1 MAFGT
6 LSNPQFLDPRG
17 AAGGEQS
24 LGLFVDPPPPPP
36 AWRWFKLFNS
46 NVAVEIGPL
55 HANLLPDARSCR
67 APAET
72 FTPPRARPRL
82 RSVLNPFSRWR
93 SSFDSR
99 GDPLTPEQ
107 PARGLN
113 YLPGLISD
121 HLPAAGAVGVYR
133 ATTCLTSVPTSV
145 LPSCRPAPTAG
156 RTSTTTRSTF
166 SPTATA
172 PSSPPPFRAGPN
184 HSSLATKVQ

>member
-1 MAFGT
+1 M
-6 LSNPQFLDPRG
+6 
-17 AAGGEQS
+17 
-24 LGLFVDPPPPPP
+24 DPPAPPPP

-46 NVAVEIGPL
+46 NVAVEVGPL
-55 HANLLPDARSCR
+55 RANLLPGARSCR
-67 APAET
+67 APAVT
-72 FTPPRARPRL
+72 FTSPPPREWPRL
-82 RSVLNPFSRWR
+82 RSILNPFSRCR
-93 SSFDSR
+93 LSFDSR

-121 HLPAAGAVGVYR
+121 HLPAAGAVSVYR
-133 ATTCLTSVPTSV
+133 ATTCLTSVPPSV

-184 HSSLATKVQ
+184 HSSRVMKVQ